1 MSANDGASSRGALAE
16 RDALLEVVAIFA
28 HDLSNPLQSI
38 TVLCELGIDDAVPG
52 SDDQQ
57 RAQQCLEA
65 ADRMRGLI
73 HSFAGLLRSTSAATP
88 VRAVVERVTTL
99 FARRFER
106 HRIETTVDVDAIA
119 ETRCAPGLE
128 FVMLNLLLG
137 AVATAADCGKPSYAI
152 EISGSAGEDH
162 HCVAL
167 KMTAADEPIVLSD
180 DHVGRA
186 RDIIESAGGNVKADA
201 GRVEVSFPAQG

>member
-1 MSANDGASSRGALAE
+1 M
-16 RDALLEVVAIFA
+16 LEVVAIFA

-88 VRAVVERVTTL
+88 VRAVVDRVTTL
-99 FARRFER
+99 FERRFER
-106 HRIETTVDVDAIA
+106 HRITTRVNVEAIGDA
-119 ETRCAPGLE
+119 RCAPGLE

-137 AVATAADCGKPSYAI
+137 AVATAADCGEPGYAI
-152 EISGSAGEDH
+152 EIAGSSGEDR
-162 HCVAL
+162 HCIAL
-167 KMTAADEPIVLSD
+167 TMTAADEPIVLSD
-180 DHVGRA
+180 VHVARA
-186 RDIIESAGGNVKADA
+186 QHVIKSAGGNVKAEA
-201 GRVEVSFPAQG
+201 GRVEITFPARG